1 MQTVFFE
8 NRPGI
13 LATGTIVGRAEKSGP
28 LGKHFPVWFEDDK
41 FGEKTFELCER
52 KMLHNAITQALEHAG
67 LESEDIDIVLSGDL
81 MNQLISSNYA
91 VRGLDCAFAGVYGAC
106 STMAETLLFG
116 GILTD
121 GGHFRNAV
129 CCTASHFASVE
140 RLFRFPLEL
149 GTQRTPTCQWTV
161 TGAGALVVSRDR
173 AGSAKGE
180 KKPVLTCG
188 TFGKVVDY
196 GVTDANNM
204 GAAMAPAARDT
215 ILAHLKERGVEADYY
230 DMILTGDLGY
240 LGSSILNDLM
250 NEKSCPID
258 KIHSDCG
265 MLIYEQ
271 VHDCRGGSGA
281 GCSAS
286 VLSSYIWQQLRKGKL
301 NRVLFVAT
309 GALLSTVSVQQKDSI
324 PCIAHAVAIENL

>member
-1 MQTVFFE
+1 MQTVFFD

-13 LATGTIVGRAEKSGP
+13 LSTGTIVGNMEKSGP

-52 KMLHNAITQALEHAG
+52 KMLRTAITQALEHAD
-67 LESEDIDIVLSGDL
+67 LEAEDIDIVLSGDL

-91 VRGLDCAFAGVYGAC
+91 VRGLDTAFAGMYGAC

-116 GILTD
+116 GVLVNAK
-121 GGHFRNAV
+121 HFRNV
-129 CCTASHFASVE
+129 ICCTASHFGSVE

-161 TGAGALVVSRDR
+161 TGSGAFVLSDSVR
-173 AGSAKGE
+173 AKKGE
-180 KKPVLTCG
+180 KRPVLTCG

-215 ILAHLKERGVEADYY
+215 IITHLNERGVSADYY

-250 NEKSCPID
+250 REKDCDIDPI
-258 KIHSDCG
+258 HNDCG

-271 VHDCRGGSGA
+271 LHDCRGGSGA

-286 VLSSYIWQQLRKGKL
+286 VLSSYIYEKMKKGKL